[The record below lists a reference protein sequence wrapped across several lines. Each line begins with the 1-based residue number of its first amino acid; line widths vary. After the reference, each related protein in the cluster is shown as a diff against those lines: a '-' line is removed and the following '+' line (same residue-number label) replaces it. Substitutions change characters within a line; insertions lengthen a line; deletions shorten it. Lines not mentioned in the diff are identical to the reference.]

1 MAVFLNKFNPF
12 KLLFSSLFKQET
24 PTELFDKT
32 TAYNYSDSNLTTEQ
46 KIELEKRRRYQA
58 YMTLDYFLSLV
69 TYFDFFSEDSFLIAQ
84 KAKEL
89 GQVFE
94 KSVVTSDLLLV
105 PFFQLNTEMSEILK
119 NYGIEEKKV
128 GKLISISQSNSNEKS
143 NSSQKD
149 NSSEKSPGG
158 IKRVIRNIFLS
169 SKIPFVAKKLVV
181 LNPTKYSYEIHQLFE
196 KAAENAL
203 LRFKTPVISSEILLI
218 TMLEAKK
225 SKVGKLLK
233 KCLKT
238 ESNWYTFR
246 YALLKRLHT
255 QELAIR
261 TDIPKNYQYFAY
273 LLKTQLS
280 EAEFKTVLEKESL
293 LPSVL
298 LFRNFLIEDILQWD
312 FYEALQA
319 DIKLSIKSKSTRK
332 YSK

>member
-1 MAVFLNKFNPF
+1 MAVFLNKLNPF

-24 PTELFDKT
+24 PIELFDKT
-32 TAYNYSDSNLTTEQ
+32 TTTNYSDSNLTTEQ

-58 YMTLDYFLSLV
+58 YMTLDYFLSFV

-84 KAKEL
+84 KAKEIS
-89 GQVFE
+89 QVFE
-94 KSVVTSDLLLV
+94 KNVVTSDLLLI
-105 PFFQLNTEMSEILK
+105 PFFQLNTEMSQILK
-119 NYGIEEKKV
+119 NYGIDEKKV
-128 GKLISISQSNSNEKS
+128 GKLISISQSNS
-143 NSSQKD
+143 
-149 NSSEKSPGG
+149 SEKSPEG
-158 IKRVIRNIFLS
+158 IKHTIKNVFLS
-169 SKIPFVAKKLVV
+169 SKIRFLAKKVVV

-225 SKVGKLLK
+225 SKVGKLLQ

-280 EAEFKTVLEKESL
+280 EAEFETVLEKESL
-293 LPSVL
+293 LASVL

-312 FYEALQA
+312 FYETLQA
-319 DIKLSIKSKSTRK
+319 DIRLSIKSRSTRT
-332 YSK
+332 YSN

>member
-24 PTELFDKT
+24 PIELFDKT
-32 TAYNYSDSNLTTEQ
+32 TATNYSDSTLTTEQ

-58 YMTLDYFLSLV
+58 YMTLDYFLSFV

-84 KAKEL
+84 KAKEIS
-89 GQVFE
+89 QVFE
-94 KSVVTSDLLLV
+94 KSVVTSDLLLL
-105 PFFQLNTEMSEILK
+105 PFFQLNTEMAEILK
-119 NYGIEEKKV
+119 NYGIHEKKV
-128 GKLISISQSNSNEKS
+128 GKLISISQN
-143 NSSQKD
+143 
-149 NSSEKSPGG
+149 NSSEKSPEG
-158 IKRVIRNIFLS
+158 IKYNIKNVFLS
-169 SKIPFVAKKLVV
+169 SKIPFLAKKLVV

-246 YALLKRLHT
+246 YALLKRLHS

-280 EAEFKTVLEKESL
+280 EAEFETVLEKESL
-293 LPSVL
+293 LASVL

-312 FYEALQA
+312 FYETLQA
-319 DIKLSIKSKSTRK
+319 DIRLSIKSRSNRT

>member
-1 MAVFLNKFNPF
+1 MDVFLNKLNPF
-12 KLLFSSLFKQET
+12 KLLFKEDA
-24 PTELFDKT
+24 PIELFDKT
-32 TAYNYSDSNLTTEQ
+32 TACDYSDSNLTTDQ

-58 YMTLDYFLSLV
+58 YMTLDYFLSFV

-84 KAKEL
+84 KSKEL
-89 GQVFE
+89 SQVLE
-94 KSVVTSDLLLV
+94 KKVVTSDLLLI
-105 PFFQLNTEMSEILK
+105 PFFQLNNEISTILT
-119 NYGIEEKKV
+119 NYGIHEKKI
-128 GKLISISQSNSNEKS
+128 GKLISISQSNS
-143 NSSQKD
+143 
-149 NSSEKSPGG
+149 SEKSPGG
-158 IKRVIRNIFLS
+158 LKRFIRNVLIS
-169 SKIPFVAKKLVV
+169 SKIPFIANKLIV
-181 LNPTKYSYEIHQLFE
+181 LKPTKYSYEVHQLFE

-261 TDIPKNYQYFAY
+261 TDIPKNYQYFGY

-280 EAEFKTVLEKESL
+280 EAEFQTILEKDCLFS
-293 LPSVL
+293 SVL
-298 LFRNFLIEDILQWD
+298 LFRNSIIEDILQWD
-312 FYEALQA
+312 FYEALEA
-319 DIKLSIKSKSTRK
+319 DILLSIQSRSKRT